1 MESLCPFYPLTSALY
16 PVLGHLQFLVL
27 KESVRLFHQAFINV
41 GDLHLALPAS
51 HFDKSATCKMDDVL
65 FHHAVDPDFSVKPS
79 TLRTNVVFEL
89 IGTWLG
95 LGLGGLGTK
104 VLGPGG
110 LTLKINIEISIY
122 SAFISK
128 RTEEW
133 GCYKLILLL
142 LRFPKASLG
151 SQD

>member
-1 MESLCPFYPLTSALY
+1 M
-16 PVLGHLQFLVL
+16 V
-27 KESVRLFHQAFINV
+27 
-41 GDLHLALPAS
+41 LPAS

-65 FHHAVDPDFSVKPS
+65 FHHAVDPDFSVKPT

-133 GCYKLILLL
+133 GSYKLIFYYVLW
-142 LRFPKASLG
+142 RFPKASLG
-151 SQD
+151 SQDWAQITFR